1 MRKNLW
7 IIVLVLVVI
16 VIGAAWGRYNS
27 MVSLDENVKTARS
40 QVENQYQRR
49 ADLVPNL
56 VATVQG
62 IANQER
68 IVFTQVVEARAK
80 VGQVTVQAGDAQSL
94 AAYQQVQNQL
104 GSSLARLLAI
114 VENYPDIKSNQ
125 NFLELQAQ
133 LE

>member
-1 MRKNLW
+1 
-7 IIVLVLVVI
+7 
-16 VIGAAWGRYNS
+16 

-125 NFLELQAQ
+125 NF
-133 LE
+133 